1 MRTLAGSN
9 ACAGRLDQILKSH
22 PLPHKLHSP
31 GDLSKGEA
39 FVTIVKNAVRIS
51 DADVEAWHS
60 ARTRTRDLPNWA
72 VSRGKTLRLTRT
84 WTASTNA
91 ARQSLGS
98 SSVLNSLADD
108 LSCARA
114 FMWGPEI
121 RHD

>member
-60 ARTRTRDLPNWA
+60 ARTRTRDF
-72 VSRGKTLRLTRT
+72 LTGGLFPILHCTPDRAIIVV
-84 WTASTNA
+84 TASTDA
-91 ARQSLGS
+91 ALISRLVFG
-98 SSVLNSLADD
+98 
-108 LSCARA
+108 
-114 FMWGPEI
+114 
-121 RHD
+121 